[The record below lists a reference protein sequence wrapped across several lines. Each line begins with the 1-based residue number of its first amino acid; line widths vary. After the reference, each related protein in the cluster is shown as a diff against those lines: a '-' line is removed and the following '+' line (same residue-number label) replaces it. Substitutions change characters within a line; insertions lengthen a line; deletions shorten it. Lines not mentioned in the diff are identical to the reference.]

1 MLKGSGLLLIA
12 LITGSMLSSSFENTH
27 QQSNYRARVSWA
39 GKGSRRVLVRV
50 EPVNIDGRE
59 VDESIASLDVD
70 LATWARDVKGAR
82 VDLNSLQV
90 VKYSPETGNPEPYTA
105 NLYQMSPFD
114 RPFRFYDQS
123 PQYDFSAYE
132 GYISEDT
139 KANRPLKRINMVFG
153 QRFFNPSPVG
163 LKGKLVWTHTQ
174 VKQSPSHYAI
184 YFDLLA
190 PGKDEQIPPAGF
202 IGDGGN
208 RIVKEGNVSAPI
220 GNVRGTAVDWNE
232 DGLADILYG
241 AAGGN
246 LVLLRNTGTATN
258 PEFKIRKVIYDVDGV
273 PVDVGFDAN
282 PHVTDW
288 NGDGKKDVLV
298 GAERAC
304 IIYFQNVGTNAEPL
318 LKFGGFVT
326 SDNNMLQTPNWPIAE
341 LEGQKPGT
349 VYKADYV
356 ATPYVVDWDND
367 GDPDLL
373 AGGFVTG
380 QIFLFENVGKNE
392 DGTPKLT
399 ARGALEA
406 DGKPIDTVW
415 AANPVAVDIDNDGD
429 LDLLS
434 GGKPQTPKGG
444 DMADPDRLLYYYEN
458 KGSRVKPVLT
468 QKSFPKNGRVPT
480 GVTVMASLADF
491 NNDKLLDL
499 CLVVHST
506 RETLI
511 LKNIGTREKPMFDVK
526 TTPVKGY
533 WNAESL
539 PGGNQ
544 MEDWNGDGS
553 LDIINGF
560 SVSFG
565 TDRRFPGAFGET
577 INVTKG
583 SPIRHEVPYGD
594 ENAGIVLYDFDRDGD
609 RDCVYGAHSGH
620 IWFHENRGSD
630 KAPDWNTAGQR
641 FTAKDNK
648 AIKVGFPEGYV
659 PAVFD
664 FTVLQGARAKPALG
678 DFNGDGV
685 TDLVVADTFGKVR
698 YFENVGTNRQPQ
710 FAEPEVIFDR
720 KNRANVTSG
729 NWNSDERPDL
739 IIVLG
744 GKVFLLENEAIKGKT
759 KFKSPK
765 DMNLPESPGNF
776 SSLMMADFN
785 RDGDMDLI
793 YNTSHRMTCWIE
805 GSFQKNGYLEAQV
818 ISVEEK

>member
-1 MLKGSGLLLIA
+1 MLKASSLLFIA
-12 LITGSMLSSSFENTH
+12 LITGSMLTSDFENSQERIT
-27 QQSNYRARVSWA
+27 NRARVSWT
-39 GKGSRRVLVRV
+39 GKGSHRLLVRV
-50 EPVNIDGRE
+50 DPVKLEGRD
-59 VDESIASLDVD
+59 VDESIAMLDVD
-70 LATWARDVKGAR
+70 LATWARQFKGAR
-82 VDLNSLQV
+82 LDLNSLQV
-90 VKYSPETGNPEPYTA
+90 VKYSPETGKPEPYST
-105 NLYQMSPFD
+105 NLYQTSPFD

-123 PQYDFSAYE
+123 LHDDFSAYE

-139 KANRPLKRINMVFG
+139 KANRPLKRINMEFG
-153 QRFFNPSPVG
+153 HRFFNPSPLG
-163 LKGKLVWTHTQ
+163 FKGKLVWNHTQ
-174 VKQSPSHYAI
+174 LKQLSSHYAI
-184 YFDLLA
+184 YFDLLP

-220 GNVRGTAVDWNE
+220 GNVRGTAIDWNE

-241 AAGGN
+241 TAGGN

-258 PEFKIRKVIYDVDGV
+258 PEFKIREVLYDVDGV
-273 PVDVGFDAN
+273 PIDVGFDAN

-304 IIYFQNVGTNAEPL
+304 IIYFQNVGTNAEPS
-318 LKFGGFVT
+318 LKYGGFVL
-326 SDNNMLQTPNWPIAE
+326 SDDTMLQTPNWPIAE
-341 LEGQKPGT
+341 LEGQEPGT
-349 VYKADYV
+349 VYKSDYV

-380 QIFLFENVGKNE
+380 QIFVFENVGKKE

-444 DMADPDRLLYYYEN
+444 DTADPERLLYYYEN
-458 KGSRVKPVLT
+458 KGTRAKPVLT
-468 QKSFPKNGRVPT
+468 QRPFPKNGKVPT

-533 WNAESL
+533 WNAEAL

-544 MEDWNGDGS
+544 MEDWNGDGN

-560 SVSFG
+560 NVSFS

-577 INVTKG
+577 INVTKA
-583 SPIRHEVPYGD
+583 SRIHHEVPYGD
-594 ENAGIVLYDFDRDGD
+594 ENAGISLYDFDRDGD
-609 RDCVYGAHSGH
+609 HDCIYGAHSGH

-630 KAPDWNTAGQR
+630 KQPNWNVEGYR
-641 FTAKDNK
+641 FTLKNNNP
-648 AIKVGFPEGYV
+648 IKVGFPEGHV
-659 PAVFD
+659 PTVFD

-678 DFNGDGV
+678 DFNGDGL
-685 TDLVVADTFGKVR
+685 TDLVVGDTFGKVR
-698 YFENVGTNRQPQ
+698 YFENLGTNRQPQ
-710 FAEPEVIFDR
+710 FAEPEIIFDTR
-720 KNRANVTSG
+720 NRANVTSAD
-729 NWNSDERPDL
+729 WNSDGRPDL

-744 GKVFLLENEAIKGKT
+744 SKVFLLENQGLTSKA
-759 KFKSPK
+759 KFKPAK

-805 GSFQKNGYLEAQV
+805 GSFQKNGYLRAHLV
-818 ISVEEK
+818 SVDAK